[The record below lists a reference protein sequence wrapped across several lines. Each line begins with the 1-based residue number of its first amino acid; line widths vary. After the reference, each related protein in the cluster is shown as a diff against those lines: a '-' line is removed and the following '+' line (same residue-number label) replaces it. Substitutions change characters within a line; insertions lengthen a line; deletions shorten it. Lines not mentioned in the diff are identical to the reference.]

1 MIRLNIQVR
10 SAVGLAVVAAV
21 LAGCGKGDDAAS
33 TAMPAS
39 GMQAL
44 VEQAEADA
52 NAAGAMGAS
61 DAPLKPGERVQGTI
75 QLDIG
80 DGAASFRSLATKIAD
95 DLGKQTAERMGSA
108 SGQKDLAD
116 ANAKIGGGK
125 TNVTAQDV
133 QDLANAFAGKTI
145 YTSEMHS
152 LSIIKQRQ
160 VGLVGIAADG
170 RRVTLTIAFPLDSD
184 TPTGAKLE
192 YTPNGK
198 KQMQSFESNR
208 KADDSVQ
215 VTLERFERID
225 DDTLSIAGS
234 FKADTL
240 SPGILAKDLAG
251 QEVVGASGSF
261 DFAEVNI
268 RPEK

>member
-1 MIRLNIQVR
+1 MFRTQITLLAASLSLVLL
-10 SAVGLAVVAAV
+10 VG
-21 LAGCGKGDDAAS
+21 CKQDAA
-33 TAMPAS
+33 TDATNPTDAAS
-39 GMQAL
+39 GMQTM

-52 NAAGAMGAS
+52 NAAVASS

-80 DGAASFRSLATKIAD
+80 DGAAPFRSLATKIDD
-95 DLGKQTAERMGSA
+95 DLGKKTAERLGNA
-108 SGQKDLAD
+108 EGQRDLDNAKSKVGGGANVSSQDIQELAD
-116 ANAKIGGGK
+116 S
-125 TNVTAQDV
+125 
-133 QDLANAFAGKTI
+133 FAGKTI

-152 LSIIKQRQ
+152 LSIINQRQ
-160 VGLVGIAADG
+160 VGLTGISADG
-170 RRVTLTIAFPLDSD
+170 RRATLTIAFPMDSD

-215 VTLERFERID
+215 VTLERFEHVD

-234 FKADTL
+234 FKADKL
-240 SPGILAKDLAG
+240 SPTILAKDLAG

-261 DFAEVNI
+261 DFAEINV
-268 RPEK
+268 RTEK